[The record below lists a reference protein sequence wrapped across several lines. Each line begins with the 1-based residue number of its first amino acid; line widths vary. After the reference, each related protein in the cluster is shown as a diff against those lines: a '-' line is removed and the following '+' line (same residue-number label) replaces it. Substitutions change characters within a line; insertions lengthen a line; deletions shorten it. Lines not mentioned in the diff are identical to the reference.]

1 MRRIPRPSRA
11 TDPSHLLST
20 SIRQTL
26 SPLPCRS
33 AASPC
38 THLRNATA
46 TFSTTAPQSFL
57 LPGKQDKKKHQQ
69 FVRRWQKRLL
79 GDSEPIGAH
88 VDPYDPTSPVRIAPE
103 EQGEYEEVLEE
114 EASTLPKYKPAK
126 HISGLQR
133 VGGDEWLRQKVE
145 KDIAQEFEKLTLRTY
160 TPLTLGM
167 ADEIEELTG
176 TPYTLKDE
184 NLMMAQTMHE
194 KTNRPYTHYNF
205 GLHSKAGRIPN
216 MRARFTQAVAEV
228 YALKQAGLDM
238 DLAKFANRG
247 VYDRPRWVKDIR
259 LVRTESG
266 ELALALPEH
275 KNLDDLL
282 ATMQKVPSWEAELA
296 EPDELLVEELVEELE
311 GADRPQ
317 EQVPT
322 MDPDTPAFKRAAVV
336 KQDTEKPFDFMS
348 NRPVPRAKPVEKQ
361 ADQPVVEEVV
371 VQETAPSQ
379 GTSDAALNTPPAH
392 AADPEPVNEVAPA
405 AASESRHAILE
416 ERAQRLAADFA
427 ALKREVQKSRSQ
439 SSATKSEDTKWRH
452 IPVTDIDVKFALF
465 KRLYQL
471 TGCRISDPHLSS
483 ANTLGDLYSY
493 LLEAAKPQ
501 PTSLFS
507 AIHIEGQK
515 ARERAKQQATSEA
528 TTKRR
533 ADLGDLINLGNVE
546 LRRVK
551 PNKTEKRSKTGMDK
565 VVNYALWERG
575 LGSGVPSRIQE
586 IRLRKARGVRH
597 ARKQPEVVNP
607 LSSKAANFLATKT
620 QEWKS
625 AQKSAV

>member
-11 TDPSHLLST
+11 IDPSNFLSVP
-20 SIRQTL
+20 IRQTL

-33 AASPC
+33 VLSPC
-38 THLRNATA
+38 THVRTA
-46 TFSTTAPQSFL
+46 AAAFSTTAPQSFL
-57 LPGKQDKKKHQQ
+57 LPGKQDKRKHQQ

-103 EQGEYEEVLEE
+103 DQGEYEEVLEE
-114 EASTLPKYKPAK
+114 DASNFPRYRQAK
-126 HISGLQR
+126 HASGLQR
-133 VGGDEWLRQKVE
+133 VGGEEWVRQNVE
-145 KDIAQEFEKLTLRTY
+145 KDMAKEFEKLTLRTY

-184 NLMMAQTMHE
+184 NLMMAQTMHD

-205 GLHSKAGRIPN
+205 GLHSKPARVTSI
-216 MRARFTQAVAEV
+216 RACFTQAVAEI

-238 DLAKFANRG
+238 DLSKFANRG
-247 VYDRPRWVKDIR
+247 VYDRPRWVKDIK
-259 LVRTESG
+259 LVTTESG
-266 ELALALPEH
+266 ELALAFPEH
-275 KNLDDLL
+275 KNLQDLL
-282 ATMQKVPSWEAELA
+282 ATIQTAPAWEAEQA
-296 EPDELLVEELVEELE
+296 EPDELLVEEVVEELE
-311 GADRPQ
+311 GANHPQ

-322 MDPDTPAFKRAAVV
+322 MDPETPAYKRAAVV
-336 KQDTEKPFDFMS
+336 KQDAEKPFDFMS
-348 NRPVPRAKPVEKQ
+348 NRPVPRAKPTEEQVKQ
-361 ADQPVVEEVV
+361 SVVEEVV
-371 VQETAPSQ
+371 VQETASSQ
-379 GTSDAALNTPPAH
+379 NTSDVALNTSAAH
-392 AADPEPVNEVAPA
+392 SVIAPE
-405 AASESRHAILE
+405 AASESRHAVLE

-427 ALKREVQKSRSQ
+427 VLKKAVQQSRGQ
-439 SSATKSEDTKWRH
+439 SSANKAEETKWRH

-471 TGCRISDPHLSS
+471 TSCRISDPHLSS
-483 ANTLGDLYSY
+483 ANTLGDLYSH

-501 PTSLFS
+501 PTSLYS
-507 AIHIEGQK
+507 AIHVEGQK
-515 ARERAKQQATSEA
+515 ARERAKQQAASEVV
-528 TTKRR
+528 TKRR

-551 PNKTEKRSKTGMDK
+551 ANKTEKRSKTGLDK

-575 LGSGVPSRIQE
+575 LGSGMPSRLQE
-586 IRLRKARGVRH
+586 IRKRKARGVRH
-597 ARKQPEVVNP
+597 ARTQRQLINP
-607 LSSKAANFLATKT
+607 LTSKAANFLASKT

-625 AQKSAV
+625 AQPSAV

>member
-11 TDPSHLLST
+11 TDPSNLLST

-33 AASPC
+33 AVSPC

-46 TFSTTAPQSFL
+46 TFSTTTPQSFL

-103 EQGEYEEVLEE
+103 DQGEYEEVLEE
-114 EASTLPKYKPAK
+114 DPNFPKYRQAK
-126 HISGLQR
+126 SIAGLQR

-145 KDIAQEFEKLTLRTY
+145 KDIAKEFEKLTLRTY

-194 KTNRPYTHYNF
+194 KTNRPYTQYNF
-205 GLHSKAGRIPN
+205 GLHSKASRVTDI
-216 MRARFTQAVAEV
+216 RARFTQAVAEI
-228 YALKQAGLDM
+228 YALKQAGIDM
-238 DLAKFANRG
+238 DLSKFANRG
-247 VYDRPRWVKDIR
+247 VYDRPRWVKDVK
-259 LVRTESG
+259 LVKTESG

-282 ATMQKVPSWEAELA
+282 ATMQRAPSWEAEQA
-296 EPDELLVEELVEELE
+296 EPDELLVEEVIEELD
-311 GADRPQ
+311 GTNLPQ

-322 MDPDTPAFKRAAVV
+322 MDPETPAYKKAAVV
-336 KQDTEKPFDFMS
+336 KQDAEKPFDFMS
-348 NRPVPRAKPVEKQ
+348 NRPVPRAKPVVEQ
-361 ADQPVVEEVV
+361 VSQPVIEEVV
-371 VQETAPSQ
+371 VQET
-379 GTSDAALNTPPAH
+379 LNTPPVH
-392 AADPEPVNEVAPA
+392 AADSKPVNEVAPA

-427 ALKREVQKSRSQ
+427 ALKKSVQQSRAQ

-452 IPVTDIDVKFALF
+452 IPVTDIDVKFAVSL
-465 KRLYQL
+465 L
-471 TGCRISDPHLSS
+471 TKF
-483 ANTLGDLYSY
+483 T
-493 LLEAAKPQ
+493 
-501 PTSLFS
+501 
-507 AIHIEGQK
+507 
-515 ARERAKQQATSEA
+515 
-528 TTKRR
+528 
-533 ADLGDLINLGNVE
+533 
-546 LRRVK
+546 
-551 PNKTEKRSKTGMDK
+551 
-565 VVNYALWERG
+565 
-575 LGSGVPSRIQE
+575 
-586 IRLRKARGVRH
+586 
-597 ARKQPEVVNP
+597 
-607 LSSKAANFLATKT
+607 
-620 QEWKS
+620 
-625 AQKSAV
+625 